1 MINKINRIYS
11 IFRSDVVFSEN
22 SRINA
27 ITGYNVVFKAN
38 VLTKDD
44 VCNWF
49 YKNGK
54 SMDSIPDS
62 DIWLFTNPA
71 NDHKWY
77 IGHNII
83 AEQTKEDIYNN
94 GRPKILAICSGNRVL
109 VENISTVLTYTRILG
124 NITNVITCYDM
135 GYLSTPHSV
144 YLNCNSSTNDIASTV
159 KLPFVV

>member
-1 MINKINRIYS
+1 MINKINRVYS
-11 IFRSDVVFSEN
+11 IFKSDVVFSEN
-22 SRINA
+22 SRVNA
-27 ITGYNVVFKAN
+27 ITGYNVVSKAN

-77 IGHNII
+77 VGHNII
-83 AEQTKEDIYNN
+83 AEQIKGDMYSS
-94 GRPKILAICSGNRVL
+94 GRPMILAVCSGSRVL
-109 VENISTVLTYTRILG
+109 VENINTVLTYTKILG
-124 NITNVITCYDM
+124 NVSNITTCYSI
-135 GYLSTPHSV
+135 GYLSTPHSA
-144 YLNCNSSTNDIASTV
+144 YLNCNSSTNDIANTV